1 MKIYGLPKRA
11 VDASRLLLVAA
22 LAVPVSALGQQL
34 AGNPSSGHQTATTVC
49 ASCHQVVGGTSGL
62 GPPNFVDIANM
73 PSTTALSLKVFLR
86 SSHKE
91 MPNLII
97 SESDTDDVIAYILGL
112 KQPVATIKRN
122 RSSVP
127 TLSPTG

>member
-1 MKIYGLPKRA
+1 M
-11 VDASRLLLVAA
+11 AA
-22 LAVPVSALGQQL
+22 LAAPVSALGQSL
-34 AGNPSSGHQTATTVC
+34 AGNPSSGRQMATTIC
-49 ASCHQVVGGTSGL
+49 ATCHQVIGGKSEKTGP
-62 GPPNFVDIANM
+62 GPPNFADIANM

-112 KQPVATIKRN
+112 KTPVAPVR
-122 RSSVP
+122 R
-127 TLSPTG
+127 